1 MVEYIHDLIDHNMT
15 HSMFLLEGF
24 LQLIDVGSHLV
35 LAVLAPNHPNLHIS
49 IIQLKFCKEYRKVI

>member
-24 LQLIDVGSHLV
+24 LKFIDVGSHLV
-35 LAVLAPNHPNLHIS
+35 LAVLAPNYPD
-49 IIQLKFCKEYRKVI
+49 F